1 VQGAQQLII
10 IAYIMHE
17 RLYVNENATFRVMCG
32 LVIISLRNLVQN
44 ISNKKLGSI
53 SKRKAM
59 LHKALNQ
66 KKIKRIVISTNKLH
80 EKKGFYN
87 NF

>member
-1 VQGAQQLII
+1 
-10 IAYIMHE
+10 MKD
-17 RLYVNENATFRVMCG
+17 YVNENATFRVMCG

-66 KKIKRIVISTNKLH
+66 KNKNKTH
-80 EKKGFYN
+80 CDFYK
-87 NF
+87 